1 METKIT
7 KWGNS
12 LGVRVPKEMAEKA
25 GFIHNQRVV
34 IHALKKGISIEPVKE
49 NLSDLDVLVGRI
61 TKENLHQEL
70 DWGGTK
76 GKEVW

>member
-25 GFIHNQRVV
+25 GFTQNQRVI

-49 NLSDLDVLVGRI
+49 ESLSLNDLIGRI
-61 TKENLHQEL
+61 TKDNLHKEF
-70 DWGGTK
+70 DWGNFK

>member
-12 LGVRVPKEMAEKA
+12 LGVRVPKDIAKKA
-25 GFIHNQRVV
+25 GFTPNQRVI

-49 NLSDLDVLVGRI
+49 ESLNLEELVGRI
-61 TKENLHQEL
+61 TKDNLHKEF
-70 DWGGTK
+70 DWGKIK
-76 GKEVW
+76 GNEVW